1 MKPMLKHASAQK
13 PASSPGRIGSYRR
26 KSSIQEDR
34 ESHKDPA
41 KIRVKR
47 ALGHLLLPT
56 LLRHRVGTRAAG
68 DVAANLVDSL
78 RTKAKTKLR
87 HKSKTSALG
96 DAAPRGR

>member
-1 MKPMLKHASAQK
+1 MLAPKK

-47 ALGHLLLPT
+47 AFGHPFLPT
-56 LLRHRVGTRAAG
+56 LLSHRVGTRAAS

-78 RTKAKTKLR
+78 RTTAKTKLR
-87 HKSKTSALG
+87 HKSKTSA
-96 DAAPRGR
+96 